1 MELTIANAIVD
12 ALSGY
17 GYEFDIDQYDAV
29 FLSDAIND
37 IATIYYES
45 KRKSKKDYEEDE
57 ENRREDEAME
67 EYYEK
72 KGTDE
77 DNKLN

>member
-1 MELTIANAIVD
+1 MEITIANAIIES
-12 ALSGY
+12 LSDY
-17 GYEFDIDQYDAV
+17 GYDFDIDQYDTV

-45 KRKSKKDYEEDE
+45 RRKKKADYEEDE

-77 DNKLN
+77 NNKLN